1 MLQRNIRWVFIC
13 TLLKN
18 KLQRSVV
25 ISKTVITGGE
35 IIKED
40 GLINWKSDLGK
51 MKRKIVIISVIVII
65 LIVLLSTILYLS
77 QFHFDFHRITE
88 V

>member
-1 MLQRNIRWVFIC
+1 MLPRNTRWVFIC

-40 GLINWKSDLGK
+40 GLINRKSDLGK
-51 MKRKIVIISVIVII
+51 MKRKIV
-65 LIVLLSTILYLS
+65 
-77 QFHFDFHRITE
+77 
-88 V
+88 

>member
-1 MLQRNIRWVFIC
+1 MQRNIRWVFIC

-35 IIKED
+35 IIKATPLE
-40 GLINWKSDLGK
+40 GTFSECL
-51 MKRKIVIISVIVII
+51 MKQIEELEERKNRKIRGE
-65 LIVLLSTILYLS
+65 
-77 QFHFDFHRITE
+77 DKN
-88 V
+88 